1 LISCGIHAKKRGGR
15 RAGIWAGS
23 SAFTRFPDRL
33 KTNSQPKWAVSRI
46 KGVYNLCS
54 IEPIPHLRQTGS
66 RLEMNTP
73 ITVAIVEDNRGTREG
88 LVELLGRAP
97 NLQCVGAYGSGEDA
111 VRELPARQPKVVL
124 MDINL
129 PGMSGVEC
137 VARLKECLPQS
148 LVLMLTT
155 YEESDLIFAS
165 LRAGASG
172 YLLKNMHP
180 AELTQAVEQ
189 VHSGGAPMSMQI
201 ARKVVNHFQQI
212 KQPASEM
219 EKLTKREL
227 EILTLLAKGYLYKEI
242 GEHLGITL
250 STVRAH
256 LHTIYEKLHVQ
267 SRTQAVLKFLER

>member
-1 LISCGIHAKKRGGR
+1 
-15 RAGIWAGS
+15 
-23 SAFTRFPDRL
+23 
-33 KTNSQPKWAVSRI
+33 
-46 KGVYNLCS
+46 
-54 IEPIPHLRQTGS
+54 
-66 RLEMNTP
+66 
-73 ITVAIVEDNRGTREG
+73 
-88 LVELLGRAP
+88 
-97 NLQCVGAYGSGEDA
+97 
-111 VRELPARQPKVVL
+111 VRELPGRQPKVVL

-137 VARLKECLPQS
+137 VARLKQCLPQS

-180 AELTQAVEQ
+180 SELTQAVEQ

-267 SRTQAVLKFLER
+267 SRTQAVLKFLDR